1 MNGWESI
8 LVAQLVYPLIMDEKL
23 TNNTD
28 ETTLLELFASPSIF
42 EVPYFQRPYKW
53 MPVKLRKFE
62 KDLCR
67 LADNEVAGLHFLG
80 AIIIQG
86 QQSSP
91 VVAKTYQVIDGQ
103 QRLTT
108 IFIYL
113 LAAVRALIEAGDLST
128 AEALFKTYLAVSQD
142 TRGKSNIKLHPSGQD
157 RQDMNDIV
165 NEVLSFQEFKESLSP
180 FTFRPLAIGTANRQ
194 GRITKNFKEAKKFFK
209 SEFQEGDLDR
219 VKGLFTA
226 ILQNMTIVQ
235 IDIKN
240 ALNGP
245 KIFDSLNSAQ
255 EPMTVGELVKNDIFS
270 RGETV
275 IDERVDQ
282 LEREV
287 WSPFYEK
294 FGSVSNGH
302 FDDYFFPYGLYFNP
316 SVKKAEVYPQLQAK
330 WADENLT
337 PEQIIKELG
346 FIQSDYLDLK
356 NGTNL
361 CNHVP
366 DIHRAVKD
374 LCRLGIPTTLYPF
387 LLHVSFELRKGE
399 LSEVVA
405 LSLLRHSESFLVR
418 RGAFGL
424 EPSGLHAAFKG
435 LWDEIKCERVDD
447 LAMAMRTCINR
458 RSTVKWP
465 TEVEFKNSLQQRSI
479 YGSRVTPYILFEF
492 NSSLGGDVVEGNCE
506 IEHVLPQ
513 NPSIGW
519 KEKFSDAEHKA
530 LCDRVGNLTLVTS
543 RMNGEVSNAAYPV
556 KRDLFREE
564 SRYKMTRDLAA
575 DYDNWTPQCIEKRS
589 LQLADWA
596 ITRWPYG

>member
-1 MNGWESI
+1 M
-8 LVAQLVYPLIMDEKL
+8 ADKL

-28 ETTLLELFASPSIF
+28 ETTLMELFASPSIF

-67 LADNEVAGLHFLG
+67 LADNVDVAELHFLG

-113 LAAVRALIEAGDLST
+113 LAAVRAVIECGDTQT
-128 AEALFKTYLAVSQD
+128 AEALFKTYLAVSQN
-142 TRGKSNIKLHPSGQD
+142 TGGKSNIKLHPSGQD
-157 RQDMNDIV
+157 RQDMNDV
-165 NEVLSFQEFKESLSP
+165 VSEVLSFQNFKEVLSP
-180 FTFRPLAIGTANRQ
+180 FAFKPLALGTANRQ

-209 SEFQEGDLDR
+209 NEFQEGGIVR
-219 VKGLFTA
+219 VKALYTA
-226 ILQNMTIVQ
+226 VLQNMTIVQ
-235 IDIKN
+235 IDIKD
-240 ALNGP
+240 ALSGP

-282 LEREV
+282 LESEV

-302 FDDYFFPYGLYFNP
+302 FDDYFFPYGLFFNS
-316 SVKKAEVYPQLQAK
+316 SVKKAEVYPQLRAK
-330 WADENLT
+330 WTAENMT
-337 PEQIIKELG
+337 PEQIIDELG
-346 FIQSDYLDLK
+346 VIQPDYLDLK

-361 CNHVP
+361 CGHPIDVHKAIN
-366 DIHRAVKD
+366 D
-374 LCRLGIPTTLYPF
+374 LWRLGIPTTLYPF
-387 LLHVSFELRKGE
+387 LLHISYACRTNDLEE
-399 LSEVVA
+399 AVA
-405 LSLLRHSESFLVR
+405 LALLRHSESFLVR

-435 LWDEIKCERVDD
+435 LWSEILLEDPSD
-447 LAMAMRTCINR
+447 LPKAMKTCINR

-465 TEVEFKNSLQQRSI
+465 TADEFIQSLTTRSI
-479 YGSRVTPYILFEF
+479 YGSRVTPFILFEF
-492 NSSLGGDVVEGNCE
+492 NSSLGGDVVDGVCE

-513 NPSIGW
+513 NPSSAW
-519 KEKFSDAEHKA
+519 KGIFSESEEES
-530 LCDRVGNLTLVTS
+530 LCDTIGNLTLVTS
-543 RMNGEVSNAAYPV
+543 RMNQDVSNAAYSA
-556 KRDLFREE
+556 KREVFREE
-564 SRYKMTRDLAA
+564 SRYKMTRDLANTF
-575 DYDNWTPQCIEKRS
+575 DSWTPEAIVQRS
-589 LQLADWA
+589 AKLADWA
-596 ITRWPYG
+596 VLRWPHG